1 MSQKQDTLGHLVFD
15 ELTGMRKSVIIRVMI
30 ALKKVDMSQDEKV
43 IVKEVKKIVASAIK
57 ETTKVYESKR
67 TA

>member
-1 MSQKQDTLGHLVFD
+1 
-15 ELTGMRKSVIIRVMI
+15 MRKSVIIRVMI